1 MALELKRPL
10 LFFDIEST
18 GLDIATECIAELCFY
33 KVFPGDRQPE
43 EKTWRFRPWEYPKDN
58 FSGKGRQ
65 HRMDPMASKVNHI
78 TDEDLRNEKPLICYV
93 DEIAAWLRDCDLG
106 GYNSERYDL
115 PLLVS
120 EFERAKEYCRMRCG
134 AGPEV
139 SDAEKAQAAHILDTL
154 SGIDLM
160 SAKMV
165 DVQKIVYK
173 VLPRTLKAAYAL
185 FHEGRDFEDAH
196 SALADTKATYDLLV
210 KLVDIWNKPGE
221 HSVEH
226 HFTVEADDLLG
237 TDAEAMAEFTLRKR
251 DPETGALSV
260 EKEDFYDIAGKLV
273 RRDGKIYINFGKY
286 KGKTIEELY
295 YLDTK
300 RGFLNWV
307 LERDFMQDTKDKL
320 SALYDECEKKG
331 LARLQ
336 NKFK

>member
-33 KVFPGDRQPE
+33 KVFPDGRQPE
-43 EKTWRFRPWEYPKDN
+43 EKTWRFRPWDYPEDN
-58 FSGKGRQ
+58 LSAGHQ

-78 TDEDLRNEKPLICYV
+78 TDEDLKNEKPLISYI
-93 DEIAAWLRDCDLG
+93 DEIAGWLKDCDLG

-120 EFERAKEYCRMRCG
+120 EFERAKKYCKMRLDG
-134 AGPEV
+134 GSEV
-139 SDAEKAQAAHILDTL
+139 SDAKKASARHILDTL
-154 SGIDLM
+154 EGIDLQ
-160 SAKMV
+160 SAVMV

-173 VLPRTLKAAYAL
+173 ILPRTLKAAYAL

-210 KLVDIWNKPGE
+210 KIADIWNTPGE

-226 HFTVEADDLLG
+226 HLTVEADDLLG
-237 TDAEAMAEFTLRKR
+237 KDAASIAEFPLRKR
-251 DPETGALSV
+251 DPETGELTID
-260 EKEDFYDIAGKLV
+260 KEDFYDIAGKLV
-273 RRDGKIYINFGKY
+273 RRDGRIYINFGKY

-307 LERDFMQDTKDKL
+307 LERDFLQDTKDKL
-320 SALYDECEKKG
+320 KALYDECEKKSLSG
-331 LARLQ
+331 LQ